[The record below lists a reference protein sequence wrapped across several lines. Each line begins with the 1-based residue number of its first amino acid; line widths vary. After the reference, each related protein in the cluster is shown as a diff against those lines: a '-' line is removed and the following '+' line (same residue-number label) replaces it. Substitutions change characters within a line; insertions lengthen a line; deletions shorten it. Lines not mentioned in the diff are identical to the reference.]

1 MLDSDWIKIRE
12 GVFRK
17 SLSKDPARNLQM
29 DLIRISSDF
38 VDVTH
43 YHNDFEWV
51 YVLDGSL
58 EDEKGKH
65 VKGDF
70 LINKKDTEHKPSSKE
85 GCLLLIVW
93 CGSVRDKP

>member
-1 MLDSDWIKIRE
+1 MDWEKIRE
-12 GVFRK
+12 GVFVK
-17 SLSKDPARNLQM
+17 HLAKEPTRNLQM
-29 DLIRISSDF
+29 DLIKISPNF

-51 YVLDGSL
+51 YILEGCL

-70 LINKKDTEHKPSSKE
+70 LINEKDAKHKPSSKE

-93 CGSVRDKP
+93 CGSVRTKS

>member
-1 MLDSDWIKIRE
+1 MEWRNVRE
-12 GVFRK
+12 GVSAK
-17 SLSKDPARNLQM
+17 HLAKDPERGLQM
-29 DLIRISSDF
+29 DLMKIEPGF

-43 YHNDFEWV
+43 YHNGFEWV
-51 YVLDGSL
+51 YVLDGCL

-70 LINKKDTEHKPSSKE
+70 LLNEKDAEHRPFSKE

-93 CGSVRDKP
+93 CGSVRTKK